1 MRARTRGAERPA
13 AVLSLLGLAAT
24 MGVAALSTI
33 GSTSSAHAADATAP
47 AYSAEQTLTRGFAAA
62 DGTVETQD
70 TRTVTV
76 NVDVTTHLLAR
87 EVIGVSWTG
96 ARPSGA
102 RTSDPRGE
110 KGLGQEYPVVVL
122 QCRGLDDPTLP
133 ADQQLRPETC
143 WTTFFK
149 QRSDSVDPSLAVWR
163 HDLYATEAERV
174 EQSASS
180 DWPAACPAA
189 LDFLNQYQV
198 PFRAANGTVYDACN
212 AESQAP
218 EMGFDGALPPN
229 DLAAFTGLDGAGRA
243 DFDVR
248 TSVENESLGCSA
260 ATPCSLVVIPI
271 MGMSCVDSNVEC
283 RKTGKAEPG
292 SSYNVSV
299 GSDPAVGPAYWWA
312 PSNWHNRFVVPLSFE
327 APPTPCSALDS
338 RSPVDFFGSELLNQA
353 SLQWAPAYCL
363 DPNRFKYRHNRMSE
377 SVAFST
383 VLRGSGAAAFVS
395 TEQDNPQDVAVGY
408 APVAVTGFAIAYAMD
423 LPDNKGPV
431 TSLRLNPRLLAK
443 LLTQSYVGSSL
454 GAAHE
459 GMADN
464 PRGLNQDPE
473 FLELNPNA
481 SRITVEAMATVLSLS
496 IQSDVVE
503 ALTSYIA
510 ADPEALA
517 FVHGTKDEWGMSVN
531 PSYEDTELPTREWEL
546 KDIYVPAYG
555 QECQRM
561 NFATSPYFSQ
571 IAAPVSQL
579 ATIAQ
584 DLLDAHPNVQT
595 RCEKGT
601 STEPW
606 KVGRVG
612 TQDFGTRMMLGVV
625 SLGDAV
631 RYGLRTAELR
641 TLGTRTGATFVPPS
655 DTTLA
660 AAVQMATQAAPGAPF
675 LLDAGLL
682 RSVPAAYP
690 GTMIVHAVA
699 KLGGL
704 DATSAADVSRFIS
717 IATTEGQHRGTSI
730 GDLPGG
736 YLPIVAEGATAKLY
750 ASAEVVAKAIAA
762 QSGAIGA
769 VAATP
774 TPIPTATPMPVPAA
788 AVAPSTVLTSLTI
801 GTAATPR
808 SPLAPVAGAAVAT
821 TTTTTGQPADEAPA
835 IATTAQRGATEAI
848 VVDEWAGRTLPA
860 ALGVGTLALAGVPV
874 VRQISVRRAR
884 L

>member
-1 MRARTRGAERPA
+1 VARRVPG
-13 AVLSLLGLAAT
+13 
-24 MGVAALSTI
+24 
-33 GSTSSAHAADATAP
+33 
-47 AYSAEQTLTRGFAAA
+47 
-62 DGTVETQD
+62 
-70 TRTVTV
+70 
-76 NVDVTTHLLAR
+76 
-87 EVIGVSWTG
+87 
-96 ARPSGA
+96 
-102 RTSDPRGE
+102 
-110 KGLGQEYPVVVL
+110 
-122 QCRGLDDPTLP
+122 
-133 ADQQLRPETC
+133 RPELP
-143 WTTFFK
+143 
-149 QRSDSVDPSLAVWR
+149 QPVPGAV
-163 HDLYATEAERV
+163 
-174 EQSASS
+174 
-180 DWPAACPAA
+180 P
-189 LDFLNQYQV
+189 
-198 PFRAANGTVYDACN
+198 G
-212 AESQAP
+212 
-218 EMGFDGALPPN
+218 
-229 DLAAFTGLDGAGRA
+229 GLDGTGHT
-243 DFDVR
+243 DFEVR

-260 ATPCSLVVIPI
+260 TTPCSLVVIPI
-271 MGMSCVDSNVEC
+271 MGLSCVDANVEC

-312 PSNWHNRFVVPLSFE
+312 PSNWHNRFVVPLTFE

-377 SVAFST
+377 AVAFST

-395 TEQDNPQDVAVGY
+395 SEQDNPQDVAVGY

-459 GMADN
+459 GMAGN

-473 FLELNPNA
+473 FLELNPDA

-517 FVHGTKDEWGMSVN
+517 FIHGAKDEWGMSVN
-531 PSYEDTELPTREWEL
+531 PAYKDTELPTPEWEL
-546 KDIYVPAYG
+546 QDTYVPAYG
-555 QECQRM
+555 QECQKV

-584 DLLDAHPNVQT
+584 DMLDAHPNVQT
-595 RCEKGT
+595 RCDKGT
-601 STEPW
+601 SSEPW

-641 TLGTRTGATFVPPS
+641 TLGTRTGATFVAPS

-660 AAVQMATQAAPGAPF
+660 AAVQTAAQTAPGAPF

-699 KLGGL
+699 KLDGL
-704 DATSAADVSRFIS
+704 DATSAAYVSRFIS
-717 IATTEGQHRGTSI
+717 IATTEGQRRGTSV
-730 GDLPGG
+730 GELPGG
-736 YLPIVAEGATAKLY
+736 YLPIVADGATAKLF
-750 ASAEVVAKAIAA
+750 ASAELVAKAVAA
-762 QSGAIGA
+762 QSGVVGS

-774 TPIPTATPMPVPAA
+774 TPTPTGTPTPIPTQPVP
-788 AVAPSTVLTSLTI
+788 PSTVLTSFAL
-801 GTAATPR
+801 GTASASG
-808 SPLAPVAGAAVAT
+808 SPLAPAAAPASGAVVG
-821 TTTTTGQPADEAPA
+821 TTTTTGQPADEVPA
-835 IATTAQRGATEAI
+835 IATAARRGTTEAI
-848 VVDEWAGRTLPA
+848 VVDPWAGRTLPA
-860 ALGVGTLALAGVPV
+860 ALGVGTLALVGVPV
-874 VRQISVRRAR
+874 VRQVSVRRAR
-884 L
+884 R